1 MFVNMESLKTEL
13 HCHNIFSN
21 GHVGILEPI
30 HDCSVTI
37 SQQLEQAHMEGL
49 DVLFVTNHNTIDGY
63 EQMLEY
69 KKNHWK
75 FDTLNVYPAEEVTT
89 DNESHVLVYGID
101 HAIKP
106 GLSLH
111 EILDEAKKQNAVTI
125 APHPFSLMDA
135 LREDSVHCDLFEVFN
150 SSNVD
155 IYSNIKAK
163 KFSEEKNLHLVAGS
177 DSHVKS
183 TIGRCTNLIH
193 SENKLDDIIHAM
205 RHNQIKI
212 NTTGYV
218 QPREVLEHIR
228 YKIENSKNYIDIHVS
243 EFYPRSSWAFSL
255 LYKLY
260 MLSPEGVFC
269 NALYRISI
277 SMLKRI
283 SRKINFEGYN
293 PSIFRERDLGTIAKM
308 IF

>member
-1 MFVNMESLKTEL
+1 MNSLKSEF

-21 GHVGILEPI
+21 GNIGDLEPI
-30 HDCSVTI
+30 YDCNVTI
-37 SQQLEQAHMEGL
+37 PNQLEQAYVMDL
-49 DVLFVTNHNTIDGY
+49 DVLFVTNHNTIDGFK
-63 EQMLEY
+63 QMIEY
-69 KKNHWK
+69 KNNHKK
-75 FDTLNVYPAEEVTT
+75 FDSIKVYPAEEVTT
-89 DNESHVLVYGID
+89 DNVSHVLVSGID

-106 GLSLH
+106 GMSLH
-111 EILDEAKKQNAVTI
+111 EILDEVKKQDAVSS
-125 APHPFSLMDA
+125 APHPFSLLDA
-135 LREDSVHCDLFEVFN
+135 LREDSIHCDLFEVFN

-155 IYSNIKAK
+155 VYSNIKAK
-163 KFSEEKNLHLVAGS
+163 KFSEEKNLHVVAGS

-183 TIGRCTNLIH
+183 SLGRCTNLIY

-205 RHNQIKI
+205 KHNQIKI

-228 YKIENSKNYIDIHVS
+228 YKIENSKNYIDLHVS
-243 EFYPRSSWAFSL
+243 EFYPRSAWAFSL
-255 LYKLY
+255 LYRLY

-269 NALYRISI
+269 NMLYRISI

>member
-1 MFVNMESLKTEL
+1 MNSLKSEF

-21 GHVGILEPI
+21 GNIGDLEPI
-30 HDCSVTI
+30 YDCNVTI
-37 SQQLEQAHMEGL
+37 SNQLEQAYIMDL
-49 DVLFVTNHNTIDGY
+49 DVLFVTNHNTIDGFK
-63 EQMLEY
+63 QMTEY
-69 KKNHWK
+69 KKNHKK
-75 FDTLNVYPAEEVTT
+75 FDCIKIYPAEEVTT

-106 GLSLH
+106 GMSLH
-111 EILDEAKKQNAVTI
+111 EILDEVKKQDAVSI
-125 APHPFSLMDA
+125 APHPFSLLDA
-135 LREDSVHCDLFEVFN
+135 LREDSIHCDLFEVFN

-155 IYSNIKAK
+155 VYSNIKAK
-163 KFSEEKNLHLVAGS
+163 KFSEEKNLHVVAGS

-183 TIGRCTNLIH
+183 TVGRCTNLIY

-205 RHNQIKI
+205 KHKQTKI

-218 QPREVLEHIR
+218 QPQEVLEHIR
-228 YKIENSKNYIDIHVS
+228 YKIENSKNYIDCHVS
-243 EFYPRSSWAFSL
+243 EFYPRSVWAFSL

-269 NALYRISI
+269 NMLYRISI